1 MLVRGS
7 IEDELERWVET
18 MNMQAIFKI
27 SDFILRRMKTEEG
40 YDLICFSKTILASQ
54 EKTLV
59 G

>member
-27 SDFILRRMKTEEG
+27 LDFILRRKNE
-40 YDLICFSKTILASQ
+40 D
-54 EKTLV
+54 
-59 G
+59 